1 MKNIGG
7 KIKALRAEK
16 QITLPALAEK
26 ADLSKGLLSKIEN
39 SPEANPSLD
48 TLYKIAEALDV
59 SLAEFLETERA
70 QIRRIIPETPPEWQK
85 GLMAYLHDIGKIPN
99 QDTLNALYVMRH
111 RKGAKPLDLE
121 AWKHLYISIENS
133 FKS

>member
-7 KIKALRAEK
+7 KIKSLRAEK
-16 QITLPALAEK
+16 QLTLPALADK
-26 ADLSKGLLSKIEN
+26 AGLSKGLLSKIEN
-39 SPEANPSLD
+39 STDANPSLD

-59 SLAEFLETERA
+59 TLAEFLETEKA
-70 QIRRIIPETPPEWQK
+70 QIKRINPETPPEWLK
-85 GLMAYLHDIGKIPN
+85 GLTAYLNQVGKTLN

-111 RKGAKPLDLE
+111 RKGAKHADLE
-121 AWKHLYISIENS
+121 AWKHLYVSIENS